1 MAFLDTG
8 SNRSDPLVLACTHL
22 QVVVCQTD
30 LLVRSKR
37 LGHVYNFQDNFD
49 CFRDSR
55 AKGQFPGQSRK
66 FRDGWQVCLGL

>member
-8 SNRSDPLVLACTHL
+8 SNSNRSDPLVLACTHL

-30 LLVRSKR
+30 LLVRSKC
-37 LGHVYNFQDNFD
+37 LGHVYNFRDNFD

-55 AKGQFPGQSRK
+55 TKGQFPGQSRK
-66 FRDGWQVCLGL
+66 FRDGWQV